1 MSRHEQM
8 ILNNDA
14 VKTIPFLREKFDN
27 HSLCTFRN
35 NLAWLECQYGSGVWN
50 ISSHTSLKCNQH
62 NPIWKELLQTDGK
75 TTDLY
80 CRSVFPPIHFKEFS
94 LDSRYRSIRGFR
106 SIIGT
111 SHLYLTEDSQA
122 HEMNKKGASKGTSLW
137 RTFKNLREVW
147 EWQNYQNKAIKSTKI
162 SKTIRTVRT
171 FRTLWTS
178 NFF

>member
-1 MSRHEQM
+1 M

-14 VKTIPFLREKFDN
+14 AKTIPFLREKFDN

-80 CRSVFPPIHFKEFS
+80 CRSVFPLIS
-94 LDSRYRSIRGFR
+94 LGVFFGFEISLNQR
-106 SIIGT
+106 V
-111 SHLYLTEDSQA
+111 SQ
-122 HEMNKKGASKGTSLW
+122 HYWYFTPGTSLKIHKLTRW
-137 RTFKNLREVW
+137 IRKELQRVPVFEELLKTCEKFENDR
-147 EWQNYQNKAIKSTKI
+147 ITKT
-162 SKTIRTVRT
+162 KQ
-171 FRTLWTS
+171 
-178 NFF
+178 